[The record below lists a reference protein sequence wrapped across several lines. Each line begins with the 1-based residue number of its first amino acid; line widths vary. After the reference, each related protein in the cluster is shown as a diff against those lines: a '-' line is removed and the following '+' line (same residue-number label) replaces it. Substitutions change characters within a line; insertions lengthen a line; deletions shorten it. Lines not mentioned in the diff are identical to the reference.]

1 MTSTQKNYFVFSAED
16 RISIADPASSNTKV
30 ILLSL
35 QTVCLIYP
43 LRRVL
48 VLAAPLWVTLQGAPV
63 LQEMGKRKQLTMT
76 F

>member
-1 MTSTQKNYFVFSAED
+1 MLKITLAQKTCFVFLAED
-16 RISIADPASSNTKV
+16 KISMADPASSNTEV

-48 VLAAPLWVTLQGAPV
+48 VLAAPL
-63 LQEMGKRKQLTMT
+63 
-76 F
+76 

>member
-1 MTSTQKNYFVFSAED
+1 MTSAQKICFVFSAEGK
-16 RISIADPASSNTKV
+16 ISMAESASSNTEV
-30 ILLSL
+30 TLLSL

-48 VLAAPLWVTLQGAPV
+48 VLAAPPWVTLQGAPV
-63 LQEMGKRKQLTMT
+63 LREMGKRKQLTMT